1 MWVVVGRRVCVC
13 VGGCYGAVLA
23 VVVFS
28 DCGPAPARRKRP
40 KDQHTQSRPPP
51 SNNNQQ
57 PTTTKKEY
65 SREKAKVPY
74 GTRRVYNLNNHIQS
88 RQKLLIII

>member
-1 MWVVVGRRVCVC
+1 VW
-13 VGGCYGAVLA
+13 GCYGAVLA

-28 DCGPAPARRKRP
+28 DCGPAPARRKRL
-40 KDQHTQSRPPP
+40 KDQHTQSRPSPPP
-51 SNNNQQ
+51 SNKKQQ
-57 PTTTKKEY
+57 PTTTRKKKNF

-88 RQKLLIII
+88 RQKLLIIISPFLDR